1 MDSPMYRPA
10 RTSEE
15 RGEEGA
21 ERLCTAA
28 RGFGSSAETAVAASA
43 NRMPEQTLQVL
54 LVEDNPGDAVL
65 FQEMLAEAD
74 PDGFSLRRAE
84 TLLEALDQIAEHS
97 FDVIALDLNL
107 PDSHGLET
115 FTAMRS
121 YAPRTPV
128 VLLTGND
135 DDALAVAAVEAG
147 AEDYLVKDNLDAER
161 LAQALRY
168 AVVRH
173 HRADRRDEPPRDRP
187 GGKLVA
193 VLGSR
198 GGVGGTTVAC
208 HLAEATA
215 RLTGERIL
223 LMDLDVESG
232 NVGFL
237 MQTQGPYGLIDAVEN
252 VHRLEEAF
260 WRSLVEERE
269 SLDVLPSPGLLGQG
283 DLPRAGRFRHL
294 VRFAKNRYAWTVAD
308 LGRLTRHTAVAVRE
322 ADHVAVITTTDLA
335 AMHGTRRLL
344 SAIGELGLPAAAVT
358 IVRNWAGRWR
368 EGERIFE
375 DVVKAPVAMSLPS
388 AEKELTEACTQGRL
402 ARPESDFGR
411 AVAALASR
419 LTGTA
424 APEAAARRAGWKS
437 WRLFSRQAELRAGS

>member
-1 MDSPMYRPA
+1 MADQALR
-10 RTSEE
+10 
-15 RGEEGA
+15 
-21 ERLCTAA
+21 
-28 RGFGSSAETAVAASA
+28 
-43 NRMPEQTLQVL
+43 VL

-84 TLLEALDQIAEHS
+84 TLLEALDQVAEFS

-135 DDALAVAAVEAG
+135 DDAMAVAAVEAG

-173 HRADRRDEPPRDRP
+173 HRSGRGDKPPSENAG
-187 GGKLVA
+187 GGKLIA
-193 VLGSR
+193 VVGSR
-198 GGVGGTTVAC
+198 GGTGSTTVAC
-208 HLAEATA
+208 HVAEAAA
-215 RLTGERIL
+215 RLHGERVL
-223 LMDLDVESG
+223 LMDLDVEGG

-237 MQTQGPYGLIDAVEN
+237 MQAQSPYGLVEAVEN
-252 VHRLEEAF
+252 VHRLEETF
-260 WRSLVEERE
+260 WRSLVDERE
-269 SLDVLPSPGLLGQG
+269 RLDVLPSPALLGRG
-283 DLPRAGRFRHL
+283 ELPPAGRFRHL

-308 LGRLTRHTAVAVRE
+308 LGRLTRHTAVVMQE
-322 ADHVAVITTTDLA
+322 ADRVLLVTTSDLA
-335 AMHGTRRLL
+335 AMHSARRLL
-344 SAIGELGLPAAAVT
+344 GAIGELGVPAAAVT

-375 DVVKAPVAMSLPS
+375 DVVKAQVAASLPS

-402 ARPESDFGR
+402 ARPESEFGK
-411 AVAALASR
+411 AVSSLAAQ
-419 LTGTA
+419 LTGLPV
-424 APEAAARRAGWKS
+424 PEPAGRKAGWKS
-437 WRLFSRQAELRAGS
+437 WRLFSRQAEIRAGG